1 MESADLRSALWRS
14 HHRSL
19 KFRVRAFTE
28 HLVRSCVITLPL
40 HRLVWALLLVASFI
54 SMVASQDLSV

>member
-1 MESADLRSALWRS
+1 MESADLRSALCRS

-28 HLVRSCVITLPL
+28 HAVRPRVVALPL

-54 SMVASQDLSV
+54 SVVASQDLSV